1 VCLDSLGWILSTV
14 LVVATIV
21 TIVALFSIGS
31 FTDFDD
37 IEDLLFPVIGTVA
50 TLLLGFYLKPSG
62 KEDDKESTDQ
72 TASVTKNTT
81 AESQI

>member
-1 VCLDSLGWILSTV
+1 MVLVSAYIVHHKSYCVCLDSLGWILSTV

-37 IEDLLFPVIGTVA
+37 IEDPFPVIGTV
-50 TLLLGFYLKPSG
+50 
-62 KEDDKESTDQ
+62 
-72 TASVTKNTT
+72 
-81 AESQI
+81 